1 MDQNFREAME
11 KFLADRMD
19 THGTATPKAV
29 SEAIR
34 QVDHS
39 LTMLENCLED
49 NQLPLIRDVEDA
61 LSLQTGEE
69 TRYYYRKGFSD
80 GIRFLT
86 EWKNAD
92 S

>member
-11 KFLADRMD
+11 RFLADRMD
-19 THGTATPKAV
+19 THGTTAPKAV

-49 NQLPLIRDVEDA
+49 NQLPLFRDVEDA

-69 TRYYYRKGFSD
+69 TRYYYSKGFSD

>member
-19 THGTATPKAV
+19 THGTNAPKAV

-39 LTMLENCLED
+39 LTRLENSLED
-49 NQLPLIRDVEDA
+49 NQLPLFRDVEDA
-61 LSLQTGEE
+61 ICLQTGEE

-80 GIRFLT
+80 AIRFLD
-86 EWKNAD
+86 EWRNAD
-92 S
+92 